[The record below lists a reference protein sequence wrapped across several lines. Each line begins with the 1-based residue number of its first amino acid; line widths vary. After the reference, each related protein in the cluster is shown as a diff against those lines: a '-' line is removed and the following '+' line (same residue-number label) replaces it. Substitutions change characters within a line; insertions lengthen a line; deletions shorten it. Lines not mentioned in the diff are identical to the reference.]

1 MKNDKL
7 RDSIYSERHLKFRD
21 ILVSQRKSLGLSQKD
36 LSEKLG
42 VHHSMIGKIEVGDR
56 RLDALEFINYCK
68 ILEIDPCKVF
78 KLIDS
83 TK

>member
-1 MKNDKL
+1 MKDDKL
-7 RDSIYSERHLKFRD
+7 RDSIYSERHLKFRS
-21 ILVSQRKSLGLSQKD
+21 ILVSQRKSLGLSQKG

-68 ILEIDPCKVF
+68 VLKIDPCTIF
-78 KLIDS
+78 KLMNGIE
-83 TK
+83 